1 MSEIKNK
8 LVTQSLDQ
16 LFKESG
22 PKQTETVLLAVFGHF
37 EAIWTTLNGP
47 QKVDKGPQVGGMYGL
62 MSKLK

>member
-22 PKQTETVLLAVFGHF
+22 PKQVSLAVFGHF